1 MAEHG
6 IGPLPVDLV
15 DDLISI
21 DLAGGPAEIR
31 YLIRQTAAKAYARG
45 WADGRISEITWGS
58 ADRHH
63 DTVVLAAQ
71 LEKR

>member
-31 YLIRQTAAKAYARG
+31 YLVRQTAARAYARG
-45 WADGRISEITWGS
+45 WTDGRISEIKWS
-58 ADRHH
+58 AADRH
-63 DTVVLAAQ
+63 DPTNSRSQ
-71 LEKR
+71 P